1 MDQVQLRRLRTADEM
16 LQVRSLM
23 RELDVERDGS
33 APSLELLLDIAHHG
47 GQVIGAYQSGTLV
60 GFVFGFL
67 AADQETPE
75 RVAMARLK
83 HHSHRLLVHPDF
95 HARNLALRLKT
106 AQRRAVLQQGIRL
119 MTWMYDPLDTFQ
131 AELSLRDLGAIARTY
146 VQDAYGSPSD
156 GQQAP
161 VDQLQAEWWVTT
173 RRVKSRIT
181 RERPMLDLAN
191 YLGAGAV
198 KVNPSILGS
207 DDLLRPSEQLLP
219 FEGNIILMEIPAQ
232 FVDLLARDPA
242 LGRLWREHTRSLFE
256 SAFRRGYLATDF
268 ILLREETFPR
278 AYYVF
283 SHGEGTLGT

>member
-1 MDQVQLRRLRTADEM
+1 M
-16 LQVRSLM
+16 LQVQSLM
-23 RELDVERDGS
+23 REHGADRDGS
-33 APSLELLLDIAHHG
+33 VPSVELLLNIALHG
-47 GQVIGAYQSGTLV
+47 GLVIGAYRSGTLV

-95 HARNLALRLKT
+95 RGRNLALRLKK

-119 MTWMYDPLDTFQ
+119 MTWTFDPLDTFQ
-131 AELSLRDLGAIARTY
+131 AELALRDLGAIARTY
-146 VQDAYGSPSD
+146 LQDVYGPTSAD
-156 GQQAP
+156 QQAP
-161 VDQLQAEWWVTT
+161 LDQLQAEWWVTT

-181 RERPMLDLAN
+181 GERPMLDLAN

-198 KVNPSILGS
+198 KVNPSILGT
-207 DDLLRPSEQLLP
+207 DDLLRPSEQILP
-219 FEGNIILMEIPAQ
+219 IEGNIVLMEIPAQ
-232 FVDLLARDPA
+232 YANLLARDPA

-256 SAFRRGYLATDF
+256 SVFQRGYLATDF

-283 SHGEGTLGT
+283 SHGEGTLGA